1 LEGVRVIEVGQA
13 LAGPLAGVLLA
24 DMGADVIKIEK
35 PEGGDDA
42 RIWGPPYGPD
52 GETSLYFYSQNR
64 NKRSVV
70 LDLKVAADIETLNE
84 LCETADILIQNLRPG
99 VVDEIG
105 IGPEAMLAR
114 HPRLIYCSIWAFG
127 YQGPLR
133 MKPGF
138 DPLLQAYGG
147 MMSVTGRPEDPPTFC
162 GASINDKATG
172 MFCTIGALAAL
183 RQRDK
188 TGKGCLVDTSLFD
201 SALHWVEGGI
211 NSYLANGNVPKRHG
225 TGGNV
230 IVPYQTFDCA
240 DGLALCL
247 APGNDR
253 LWARCA
259 VVLGHPDWATDPK
272 FAKSAARVANKTELL
287 PMIAAA
293 MKTRARAD
301 WVDALEKAGVPC
313 SPVNDIGELAATPQF
328 AASEMMVQLPVRPG
342 EASAPRV
349 VGLPITFD
357 RKRPVSPR
365 SAPKLGEH
373 TDEVL
378 GESRSR

>member
-1 LEGVRVIEVGQA
+1 VSLPLEGVRVIEVGQA
-13 LAGPLAGVLLA
+13 LAGPLAGVIMA

-35 PEGGDDA
+35 PDGGDDA
-42 RIWGPPYGPD
+42 RIWGPPFGPD
-52 GETSLYFYSQNR
+52 GRTSLYFYSQNR
-64 NKRSVV
+64 NKRSAV
-70 LDLKVAADIETLNE
+70 LDLKLAADVEKLHR
-84 LCETADILIQNLRPG
+84 LAETADILIQNLRPG

-127 YQGPLR
+127 YQGPLK
-133 MKPGF
+133 MKSGF

-147 MMSVTGRPEDPPTFC
+147 MMSVTGRPQDPPTFC

-183 RQRDK
+183 RQRDR

-201 SALHWVEGGI
+201 SAVHWVEGQV
-211 NSYLANGNVPKRHG
+211 NSYIATGNVPQRHG

-253 LWARCA
+253 LWTRCA
-259 VVLGHPDWATDPK
+259 QVLGHADWATDPK
-272 FAKSAARVANKTELL
+272 FAKSAARVANKAELL
-287 PMIAAA
+287 PLIAAA
-293 MKTRARAD
+293 MKTRTRAE
-301 WVDALEKAGVPC
+301 WLEALEKAGVPC
-313 SPVNDIGELAATPQF
+313 APVNDIGELAKTPQF
-328 AASEMMVQLPVRPG
+328 AASELLQQLPGGDPQ
-342 EASAPRV
+342 V

-357 RKRPVSPR
+357 RRRPVSPR

-378 GESRSR
+378 GEL